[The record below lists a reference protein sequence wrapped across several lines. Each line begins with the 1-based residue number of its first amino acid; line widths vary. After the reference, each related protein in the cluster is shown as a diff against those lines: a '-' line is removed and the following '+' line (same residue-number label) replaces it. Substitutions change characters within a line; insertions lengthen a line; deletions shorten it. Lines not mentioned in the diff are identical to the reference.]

1 MKYYKIDPEVAG
13 GWGPNTVISTLSG
26 GEKVVTRLQYVF
38 DGWLGDE
45 IVEGSQCFV
54 VTESLAI
61 TLESLS
67 LSGFT
72 LKGVE
77 VMTSDLYRELYPD
90 RPLPRCLWL
99 SVGRRPGRDD
109 LGLDA
114 DGRLVVS
121 EKALAALR
129 SHRLQHCDIMQVPE
143 GIDLGN

>member
-13 GWGPNTVISTLSG
+13 GWGAGTVISTLSS

-45 IVEGSQCFV
+45 IVESSQCFV
-54 VTESLAI
+54 VTESLAH

-72 LKGVE
+72 LKEVE
-77 VMTSDLYRELYPD
+77 VKTSGLYDELYHD
-90 RPLPRCLWL
+90 RPLPQCLWL
-99 SVGRRPGRDD
+99 SVGRKPERDD
-109 LGLDA
+109 FGLDV

-129 SHRLQHCDIMQVPE
+129 SHRLQHCDITQVA
-143 GIDLGN
+143 